1 MARNR
6 PLLDFGAGLLI
17 GLSITVALFAAM
29 EESDGRLS
37 HDMLLIAVAALVT
50 AIILKFAARPGA
62 RHRSVPHPHHP
73 SAVDTGWTVKQPSDS
88 VPKSHAPDSS
98 SKNYGALRRSGA
110 VPEQN
115 ALHHDAQGSAA
126 EGDTRR
132 L

>member
-1 MARNR
+1 MTRNR

-29 EESDGRLS
+29 EESDSRLS
-37 HDMLLIAVAALVT
+37 HDMLLAALAALVT
-50 AIILKFAARPGA
+50 AIVLKFAARPGA

-73 SAVDTGWTVKQPSDS
+73 SAVDTGWTAKQPSDS
-88 VPKSHAPDSS
+88 PKSHVPDSS
-98 SKNYGALRRSGA
+98 SKNYGAVRRSGA
-110 VPEQN
+110 VPERN
-115 ALHHDAQGSAA
+115 ALHHDTQGSAS